1 MIYTHTRLLVD
12 RYTDC
17 FIFYRDVMK
26 LECTWGDETSHYAQF
41 QAGGIQIALF
51 DKAEMLED
59 LGEKHQISQGFAN
72 EVVLIFAVQN
82 VDAAYNRLKEDVE
95 FLTQPHDREDWM
107 IRVAQFR
114 DPNGTLIEINQN
126 I

>member
-1 MIYTHTRLLVD
+1 
-12 RYTDC
+12 
-17 FIFYRDVMK
+17 MK

-59 LGEKHQISQGFAN
+59 VGKKHQISQGFAN
-72 EVVLIFAVQN
+72 EVVLIFAVED
-82 VDAAYNRLKEDVE
+82 VDAAYNRLKVDVE
-95 FLTQPHDREDWM
+95 FLTEPHDREDWM

-126 I
+126 L